1 MFQKVRFLLH
11 NEAVLAFNCTYL
23 CSYLFASTCA
33 ALALALTRRPVSPG
47 RLCSLSVTSSAS
59 GACMFCVLISFSSTE
74 SFHYSVYKERGG
86 LGWGERGWIQ
96 SALCEICPRTDRR
109 SRRWRRN
116 SRRKKKDICSCAHQP
131 EGWEGGGGVRRGEG
145 RGKEIAHTLMIKVHE
160 EGRAAS
166 TAHCTRAEGSSRNNL
181 TFFLCLCVALFTI
194 CNQKIHICCCW
205 CCFLRRFHWGASRGS
220 KNHNAKKL
228 FETGQPKQ
236 NNNTILTW

>member
-11 NEAVLAFNCTYL
+11 NEAVLAFNCT
-23 CSYLFASTCA
+23 SPRFASTCA
-33 ALALALTRRPVSPG
+33 ALALALPRRPASLG
-47 RLCSLSVTSSAS
+47 CLCSLSVTSSSS
-59 GACMFCVLISFSSTE
+59 GACMFCVLISFSSTV
-74 SFHYSVYKERGG
+74 SFHYTVYEERGG

-96 SALCEICPRTDRR
+96 SALCENCPRTERR

-131 EGWEGGGGVRRGEG
+131 EGWKGGGKGGVRRGNG

-166 TAHCTRAEGSSRNNL
+166 AEGSSMNNR
-181 TFFLCLCVALFTI
+181 TFFTFFACVLLYLQSVIRKSIFVVVGVVFWEGFTEEGREAQRI
-194 CNQKIHICCCW
+194 TAQ
-205 CCFLRRFHWGASRGS
+205 
-220 KNHNAKKL
+220 KKL

>member
-131 EGWEGGGGVRRGEG
+131 EGWEGGGDVGGGLGEAKVE
-145 RGKEIAHTLMIKVHE
+145 GKKLLIRWWSK
-160 EGRAAS
+160 
-166 TAHCTRAEGSSRNNL
+166 CTRRAEQRRRL
-181 TFFLCLCVALFTI
+181 TAPGPREV
-194 CNQKIHICCCW
+194 Q
-205 CCFLRRFHWGASRGS
+205 G
-220 KNHNAKKL
+220 
-228 FETGQPKQ
+228 
-236 NNNTILTW
+236 TILLFFFACVLLYLQSVIRKSIFVVVDVVFWEGFTEEHREAQRITAQKNC